1 MLSKHTAPV
10 TTAPNATCS
19 GSESM
24 VVTKG
29 SMAGAHEPAAGE
41 LQHPP
46 GRDASG
52 SEGIPLPSEGSS
64 L

>member
-1 MLSKHTAPV
+1 MLSKHIAPV

-19 GSESM
+19 GSKSM
-24 VVTKG
+24 VVT
-29 SMAGAHEPAAGE
+29 STAGAHEPAAGE
-41 LQHPP
+41 LQRPP

>member
-1 MLSKHTAPV
+1 
-10 TTAPNATCS
+10 
-19 GSESM
+19 M
-24 VVTKG
+24 VVT
-29 SMAGAHEPAAGE
+29 STAGAHEPAAGE
-41 LQHPP
+41 LQRPP